1 MVVSDLWQNKG
12 LSMYKKQIEWDSYKY
27 THETGVQKTVTLILT
42 PVQKVV

>member
-12 LSMYKKQIEWDSYKY
+12 LSMNKKQIEWDSYKH
-27 THETGVQKTVTLILT
+27 THETAVQKTVPVILT